1 MATIVVGENS
11 YVTEAELTAY
21 ASDRGQTISGDTSVL
36 LIQAMD
42 YIETRPYSG
51 IKTDPD
57 QDLQFPRYPE
67 VEVPQDIKVA
77 QMVAAMLT
85 DSGVNLFA
93 TVGRAV
99 KMEKVDVLETE
110 YMDNAAES
118 ARYPQLDN
126 LLSPYYASGSGGFAV
141 IRG

>member
-1 MATIVVGENS
+1 MAVIVVGENS
-11 YVTEAELTAY
+11 YVTEAELTTY
-21 ASDRGQTISGDTSVL
+21 ATDRGLTIAGDTSIL

-42 YIETRPYSG
+42 YVETRPYAG

-57 QDLQFPRYPE
+57 QDLQFPRYPDTD
-67 VEVPQDIKVA
+67 VPQDIKTA
-77 QMVAAMLT
+77 QMVAAILT

-126 LLSPYYASGSGGFAV
+126 LLAPYYANGSGGFAV
-141 IRG
+141 THG